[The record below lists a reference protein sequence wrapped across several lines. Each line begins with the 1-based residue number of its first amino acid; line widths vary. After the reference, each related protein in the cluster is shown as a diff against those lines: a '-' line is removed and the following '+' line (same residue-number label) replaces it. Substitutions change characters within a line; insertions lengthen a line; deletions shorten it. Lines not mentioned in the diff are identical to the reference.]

1 MKSPRRAPPFTASK
15 APLLLARAAGWL
27 LVAFLVFLPGAF
39 LILEMALSDRWRPGD
54 LLSGRL
60 AGLFLRSL
68 LLAGSSTALAALLGG
83 GAAVILESVKMTEA
97 WRTALRLLA
106 LAGLLLP
113 PYYQVAVWRR
123 LLGDLPG
130 RGPEVRFLFAVLI
143 FGFAYAPLILAFFSS
158 GLRAI
163 PVEIGEAA
171 RLSGESRWR
180 IAARVILPLVSS
192 SLGAGAALV
201 FLLVFLN
208 YEVPALLLLS
218 AYPVEILIEYQAT
231 GDAGAAFFFA
241 LPAVAVAGSAAA
253 LAGRFFERGFSFAPS
268 ASTRFLSPLELGKGW
283 SLLFWGL
290 ALLWVAWPLGK
301 LFSMAGGARFFSNA
315 RAVLHLHGRDLG
327 WSALVSLA
335 AVVLAVLLAGITML
349 PRRRPPAW
357 LRCLLW
363 FPLAV
368 PGPLLG
374 AALIRIYNRPVLEII
389 YDGPG
394 ILIVAGVARFFPIA
408 WHAASAC
415 WRSVP
420 LEYLESAALSPAAFH
435 ARLLRVY
442 LPLAAPGLALAAAAF
457 LIFQSGELSA
467 SVLAAPPGFQP
478 VPLTIY
484 SLLHYNTVL
493 ETPAALCLFHLAA
506 VLFMIGCFQLLARVW
521 PAGKRTGKEHEP
533 ETR

>member
-1 MKSPRRAPPFTASK
+1 MKSPRRALPLTASK
-15 APLLLARAAGWL
+15 GPLLFARAAGWL
-27 LVAFLVFLPGAF
+27 LVAALVFLPGAF
-39 LILEMALSDRWRPGD
+39 LILEMIRSDRWQPGD
-54 LLSGRL
+54 LLSGRI
-60 AGLFLRSL
+60 AGLLLRSL
-68 LLAGSSTALAALLGG
+68 LLAGASTALAAILGS
-83 GAAVILESVKMTEA
+83 GAAIILESVKMTSVR
-97 WRTALRLLA
+97 RTALRLLA

-113 PYYQVAVWRR
+113 PYYQVAVWRG

-130 RGPEVRFLFAVLI
+130 RGPEIRFLFAVLI

-163 PVEIGEAA
+163 PAEIGEAA
-171 RLSGESRWR
+171 RLSGENRWR
-180 IAARVILPLVSS
+180 IAARILFPLASS

-218 AYPVEILIEYQAT
+218 VYPVEILLEYQAT
-231 GDAGAAFFFA
+231 SDVGAAFFFA
-241 LPAVAVAGSAAA
+241 LPAAAVAALAAA

-290 ALLWVAWPLGK
+290 ALLWVAWPIGK
-301 LFSMAGGARFFSNA
+301 LFSMAGGARFFSAA

-335 AVVLAVLLAGITML
+335 AVVLAALLAGITAL

-357 LRCLLW
+357 LQCLLW
-363 FPLAV
+363 LPLAV

-374 AALIRIYNRPVLEII
+374 AALIRLYNRPGLEAV

-394 ILIVAGVARFFPIA
+394 ILIVAAVARFFPIA
-408 WHAASAC
+408 YHAASAC
-415 WRSVP
+415 WRAMP
-420 LEYLESAALSPAAFH
+420 PEYLESAALSPAAFPVK
-435 ARLLRVY
+435 LLRVY
-442 LPLAAPGLALAAAAF
+442 LPLAAPGLALAASAF

-467 SVLAAPPGFQP
+467 AVLAAPPGYQP

-506 VLFMIGCFQLLARVW
+506 VLFMIGFFQLLAALW
-521 PAGKRTGKEHEP
+521 PAGVWTDN
-533 ETR
+533 